1 MLTLIFYRIREFVRW
16 VARGFREPQYDE
28 LPTEQYDELPD
39 ALDVETPVEQVFD
52 NVKQQ
57 SKLAVKRLKQKQLFA
72 RITKAKYIEIRAK
85 FTDKPMPTDL
95 MLNRPIDEEDE
106 LFEKPPLC
114 MLSTDD
120 FCDIFSCIR
129 SI

>member
-1 MLTLIFYRIREFVRW
+1 MFTLIFYIIREFVRW

-39 ALDVETPVEQVFD
+39 APDVEAPADRLVQAFD
-52 NVKQQ
+52 DVKQQ

-106 LFEKPPLC
+106 LFEKVKQYVDNHP
-114 MLSTDD
+114 
-120 FCDIFSCIR
+120 
-129 SI
+129 